1 MTLRTR
7 FAPSPTGVLHIGN
20 ARTALFNWL
29 LARHAGGKL
38 ALRIED
44 TDKERSSAANVK
56 TILDGLR
63 WLGVDW
69 DEGPVF
75 QSERTA
81 MYRATIDK
89 LIASGGA
96 YRCRCT
102 TAAVDAQR
110 AAAEADKRKYVYD
123 RACRDKQYGP
133 EQPHVIRCAMPVAGV
148 SVLDDLIK
156 GHIEVNY
163 AELDDWIIAR
173 TDGTLTYNFC
183 VVVDDSDMGVTH
195 VVRGED
201 HLTNTHKQLPL
212 YRHLGL
218 EPPRFAHLPL
228 TLGKDRSKLSKRHG
242 AANLLD
248 YRDLGYL
255 PQAMRNFLA
264 RLGWSH
270 GDQELFTDEE
280 LVRFFEIGD
289 VNAANSVFDLEKL
302 NWMNATK
309 LRAMKPEEVA
319 PELLPFLRARG
330 FAADG
335 DARLPQI
342 IANLQERSKTLVE
355 MATQCRPFYAPPE
368 NYDLAAVKKFWND
381 AGRAALRRFIE
392 WLQQGAGT
400 IDAGAVLQWIEQ
412 IAAEM
417 DVKLAQIAQ
426 PLRLALT
433 GSTVSPPIDA
443 TIALIGRDEVVAR
456 LQKALAELG

>member
-1 MTLRTR
+1 MTVRTR

-29 LARHAGGKL
+29 LARHEGGKL

-44 TDKERSSAANVK
+44 TDKERSTEENVQV
-56 TILDGLR
+56 ILDGLR
-63 WLGVDW
+63 WLGIDW

-75 QSERTA
+75 QSQRTDL
-81 MYRATIDK
+81 YRQAIDK
-89 LIASGGA
+89 LLANGGA

-102 TAAVDAQR
+102 PAEIDAQR

-123 RACRDKQYGP
+123 RACRGKHYGP
-133 EQPHVIRCAMPVAGV
+133 EQPHVIRCAMPTEGV

-156 GHIEVNY
+156 GRVEVNY

-173 TDGTLTYNFC
+173 SDGTVTYNFC
-183 VVVDDSDMGVTH
+183 VVVDDADMGVTH

-218 EPPRFAHLPL
+218 EPPRFGHLPL

-255 PQAMRNFLA
+255 PQALRNFFA
-264 RLGWSH
+264 RLGWAH

-280 LVRFFEIGD
+280 MIRYFDIRD
-289 VNAANSVFDLEKL
+289 VNAANAVFDMDKL
-302 NWMNATK
+302 NWLNAAK
-309 LRAMKPEEVA
+309 LRALTPEEVA
-319 PELLPFLRARG
+319 PQLLPFLIQRG

-335 DARLPQI
+335 DARLPRI
-342 IANLQERSKTLVE
+342 VAVLQERSKTLVE
-355 MATQCRPFYAPPE
+355 LADQCRPFFEPPAA
-368 NYDLAAVKKFWND
+368 YDPAAVKKFWND
-381 AGRAALRRFIE
+381 AGREALRRFVA
-392 WLQQGAGT
+392 WLQSDAPA
-400 IDAGAVLQWIEQ
+400 DAAGALELIEKL
-412 IAAEM
+412 AAELN
-417 DVKLAQIAQ
+417 VKLAQVAQ

-443 TIALIGRDEVVAR
+443 TIALIGREEVAAR
-456 LQKALAELG
+456 LRKALAELG